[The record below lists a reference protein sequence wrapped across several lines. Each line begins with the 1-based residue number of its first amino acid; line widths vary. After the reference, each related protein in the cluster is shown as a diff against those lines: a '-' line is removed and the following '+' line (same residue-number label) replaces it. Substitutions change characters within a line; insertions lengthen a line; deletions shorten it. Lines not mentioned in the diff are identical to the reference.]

1 MIEIFS
7 LLYDRKNELK
17 LRDKNI
23 VGSVFDLYENFE
35 SMGLEKR
42 EGQFNLALDISEAI
56 RDKKNLIV
64 EAGVGIGKSLGYLI
78 PALYTIKYT
87 GRPIVIATS
96 SIQLT
101 EQLKN
106 DVRQASE
113 LTGIP
118 VSAVVGKGRRNY
130 SCKYRVIKAREK
142 GKIQLKKPKMK
153 KIVEWVLESET
164 GEQSDAQMHISNAE
178 WENVNIQNCL
188 YEKCDYRNECGFY
201 KMRAGIN
208 GYYNDEVIIVNQDL
222 LIANLLK
229 VSEGGSTLINE
240 KYEAIII
247 DEAHNL
253 EEKTR
258 NRLTEEWNLYRLY
271 NMIDNLFKLLSR
283 RVDYDANIKENIDV
297 TKEHLDNMFKDI
309 YVFVEQELLKDENNE
324 IERVEVGLCNFDPSD
339 LLLRLTELY
348 QMIQLEFGNE
358 RIQDSLIEEVKELIK
373 FIENINIKDVSNL
386 LFWGDIKKSKKE
398 KGITVCY
405 APKDIAQRLNNILF
419 RDEQSVIL
427 TSATMTQPGQD
438 LIQKYS
444 YQINSVGFEGDYA
457 EIKDSPFPFNE
468 NSRIYIPNDIV
479 PPKSKNKDLYLQQI
493 SERIE
498 ELIKITEG
506 RTLVLFTA
514 KSDMECVYKTLIKR
528 SKNIKILRQL
538 EGSNQVKVIEEFRE
552 SKGVLLSTGILW
564 EGIDIPGPELSSVI
578 ITRLPFPVPD
588 PIINYKT
595 KNSTDPIN
603 EILVPE
609 MIKHLRQG
617 AGRLI
622 RTENDKGLLSILDS
636 RLSEKYKKGYR
647 ESVLE
652 MLPIKKQLN
661 SLQDVKRYVNEQLK
675 PSF

>member
-271 NMIDNLFKLLSR
+271 NMIDNLL
-283 RVDYDANIKENIDV
+283 
-297 TKEHLDNMFKDI
+297 
-309 YVFVEQELLKDENNE
+309 
-324 IERVEVGLCNFDPSD
+324 
-339 LLLRLTELY
+339 
-348 QMIQLEFGNE
+348 
-358 RIQDSLIEEVKELIK
+358 
-373 FIENINIKDVSNL
+373 
-386 LFWGDIKKSKKE
+386 
-398 KGITVCY
+398 
-405 APKDIAQRLNNILF
+405 
-419 RDEQSVIL
+419 
-427 TSATMTQPGQD
+427 
-438 LIQKYS
+438 
-444 YQINSVGFEGDYA
+444 
-457 EIKDSPFPFNE
+457 
-468 NSRIYIPNDIV
+468 
-479 PPKSKNKDLYLQQI
+479 
-493 SERIE
+493 
-498 ELIKITEG
+498 
-506 RTLVLFTA
+506 
-514 KSDMECVYKTLIKR
+514 
-528 SKNIKILRQL
+528 
-538 EGSNQVKVIEEFRE
+538 
-552 SKGVLLSTGILW
+552 
-564 EGIDIPGPELSSVI
+564 
-578 ITRLPFPVPD
+578 
-588 PIINYKT
+588 
-595 KNSTDPIN
+595 
-603 EILVPE
+603 
-609 MIKHLRQG
+609 
-617 AGRLI
+617 
-622 RTENDKGLLSILDS
+622 
-636 RLSEKYKKGYR
+636 
-647 ESVLE
+647 
-652 MLPIKKQLN
+652 
-661 SLQDVKRYVNEQLK
+661 
-675 PSF
+675 